1 MLRPDWGTVRG
12 FIDTFRRF
20 LPHRF
25 DSEPIIDADALAEF
39 VATRAAFIAQT
50 SLYGY
55 LKNRMGTRYTQLFQ
69 DDVYVASINRAKW
82 QVYAACLS
90 DLTVFSVG
98 YCGGNQR
105 LSDAQCTRFAQMIFF
120 DVVRREFT
128 DDDAR
133 DAVDEAQAAF
143 QTRLGFA
150 DWATV
155 GKGETAFTQSPGELV
170 KAAPVAEHFK
180 EDDREIVMNS
190 IRFRWKNVREQ
201 LRKRADAA
209 AIAGDW
215 LSRDGSDAEG

>member
-1 MLRPDWGTVRG
+1 MQRPDWGTVRG
-12 FIDTFRRF
+12 FVDTFRRF

-25 DSEPIIDADALAEF
+25 DSEPIIDPAALTEF
-39 VATRAAFIAQT
+39 VATRSAFIAQT

-98 YCGGNQR
+98 YCGADGR
-105 LSDAQCTRFAQMIFF
+105 LSDQQCADFAQSLFTE
-120 DVVRREFT
+120 VVARDFT

-133 DAVDEAQAAF
+133 EALDDATTAF
-143 QTRLGFA
+143 HTRLGFV
-150 DWATV
+150 DWSKA

-170 KAAPVAEHFK
+170 KAAPVTEEFK

-201 LRKRADAA
+201 LRKRGDANA
-209 AIAGDW
+209 VASNW
-215 LSRDGSDAEG
+215 LSRHTGS